1 MKLKD
6 LIKKLSYLSTKGS
19 LDVEV
24 TDLSQSLNKKG
35 KNTLLFCYK
44 GAVHDTHDFCKELK
58 SGDYACL
65 VVERFL
71 DLPITQ
77 ILVKN
82 TRNIMPKVCNTFFGN
97 VTKKLK
103 FIGITG
109 TNGKTT
115 TSSLVYNILQNAN
128 MPCALVGTNGIKY
141 AGKFF
146 EPHLTS
152 PDTVD
157 FFYYLYDMALCG
169 IKYVVMEVS
178 AHALFLNKY
187 KGVHFDISLFTNLTQ
202 DHLDFFCSMGE
213 YAKAKLKLLQKPF
226 SKFAI
231 INIDDRYGEMFS
243 HIIKKPFTT
252 FGLHNP
258 SDNFAMDINYS
269 FSSTHFIAN
278 VFDNVFEINTPL
290 ICEFNVYNT
299 LGAMCIAKKLGVDN
313 DIIFKTISNP
323 DSILGRMNVYKLKN
337 GAYAIIDYAHTPDGM
352 EKVLS
357 SIKNIAKKRIITL
370 FGCGGDRDRL
380 KRPKMGKIASALSDY
395 VFVTSDNPR
404 LESPSKI
411 IANICDGIT
420 LKNYEVEENRTL
432 AIQKAVQFSQS
443 GDIILILGKGEENYI
458 DINGTKIPYSDRES
472 ISPFIN

>member
-6 LIKKLSYLSTKGS
+6 LIKNLSYLSTKGS

-44 GAVHDTHDFCKELK
+44 GAVHDTHNFCEDLK

-71 DLPITQ
+71 DIPITQ

-187 KGVHFDISLFTNLTQ
+187 KGVHFEISLFTNLTQ

-213 YAKAKLKLLQKPF
+213 YAKAKLKLLQKSF